1 MPVYTS
7 GRVYTRN
14 YTGSR
19 IRHLSGYVRPGDTK
33 FDMLDVSGILV
44 MSGETPET
52 LNGVISFPTAA
63 PTAIPFYTSVS
74 ANASKGG
81 RINFSYTKMYAE
93 AAATMPT
100 GTEGATSIAEFCDD
114 GEWSG
119 NINISYEGPACD
131 DVRIT
136 GATGSITTTANGD
149 STVLATVTNAF
160 ETMIGTAS
168 WLSTDEAESG
178 TEYDPV
184 EGARAFVRKDI
195 FDSDDEDLPT
205 AWFSLTV

>member
-19 IRHLSGYVRPGDTK
+19 IRHLSGYVRPSATA

-44 MSGETPET
+44 GSET

-100 GTEGATSIAEFCDD
+100 GTAGAESIVEFCDD

-119 NINISYEGPACD
+119 NINISYEGPACG

-149 STVLATVTNAF
+149 ATVLATVTNAF

-168 WLSTDEAESG
+168 GWLSTDEAESG

-184 EGARAFVRKDI
+184 EGARAFERKDI

-205 AWFSLTV
+205 AWFSLTT